1 MEHEAFKF
9 VNEKDESQM
18 LKNTNAAKVTA
29 GFGAAAA
36 TLHAVP
42 ELNADVVN
50 LTFSP
55 GTVIFSTDQSK
66 VDVNLGTTG
75 GAFLGSIG
83 QYNDSVGKSMDTQT
97 GIRSMTI
104 VSSGQEIGGPTFVG
118 NSSIS
123 FSTSASGIVYIGF
136 TTGSG
141 RVGWFSV
148 DLGGF
153 TGTITY
159 AGGQYGTDG
168 ESVTVGSSTPVV
180 PGLGGLAA
188 LGVGATGLRGRRQ
201 RAAAS

>member
-1 MEHEAFKF
+1 MEHEAFKL
-9 VNEKDESQM
+9 VYEKDESQM

-83 QYNDSVGKSMDTQT
+83 QYNDSVGKSMDTNA
-97 GIRSMTI
+97 GIAEPRIAAML
-104 VSSGQEIGGPTFVG
+104 EFADALPK
-118 NSSIS
+118 SILI
-123 FSTSASGIVYIGF
+123 STLATLKTWMELV
-136 TTGSG
+136 
-141 RVGWFSV
+141 
-148 DLGGF
+148 
-153 TGTITY
+153 
-159 AGGQYGTDG
+159 AGAR
-168 ESVTVGSSTPVV
+168 
-180 PGLGGLAA
+180 AA
-188 LGVGATGLRGRRQ
+188 GRRTGGSHTAQ
-201 RAAAS
+201 KYVSFDTGENTMWLP